1 MFGIP
6 ETTPGTTDT
15 KLLEL
20 INKKMKLQP
29 PLEPGDIEV
38 SHRIG
43 KAPAPPNDDQAAD
56 STRSQTCPRPIIA
69 RFASRRIKVRVM
81 EVKKRLKRN
90 RQSDDS
96 ADQEEEDEDLS
107 ASFPG
112 PVFISDDLTQ
122 RGARLAKK
130 ARDMKNAK
138 QLSDT
143 WVFDGR
149 VFAKDLHGR
158 VREIKNEQILNGLN

>member
-1 MFGIP
+1 
-6 ETTPGTTDT
+6 
-15 KLLEL
+15 
-20 INKKMKLQP
+20 MKLQP

-38 SHRIG
+38 YHRIG

-56 STRSQTCPRPIIA
+56 SSRSQARPRSIIA
-69 RFASRRIKVRVM
+69 RFASRRINVRVM
-81 EVKKRLKRN
+81 EAKKRLKRN

-96 ADQEEEDEDLS
+96 ADKEEEDEDLS

-112 PVFISDDLTQ
+112 PVFISDDLTW
-122 RGARLAKK
+122 RRARLTKK

-143 WVFDGR
+143 WVLNGR

-158 VREIKNEQILNGLN
+158 VREKKNEQILNGLN